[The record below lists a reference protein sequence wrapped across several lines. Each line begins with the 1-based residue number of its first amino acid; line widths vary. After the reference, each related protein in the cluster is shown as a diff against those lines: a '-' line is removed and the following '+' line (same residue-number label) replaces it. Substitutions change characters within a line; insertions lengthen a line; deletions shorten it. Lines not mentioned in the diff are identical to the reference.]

1 MMPEKF
7 QEIIRI
13 AGTNVDGTRKL
24 PYALTEIK
32 GVGISLVK
40 AIVNKAGF
48 NPNARLGFLSDK
60 EVKELEDI
68 LENPTKHDVPG
79 WLVNRQKHRE
89 TGENLHLIG
98 SDIDLQVKSDIERMK
113 RIKSWKGYRHS
124 FGLKVRGQRTKT
136 TGRSKKSLGV
146 KKKKSLRQDANCEAC
161 QSSVVLCLTVFK

>member
-13 AGTNVDGTRKL
+13 AGANVDGTRKL

-32 GVGISLVK
+32 GVGISFAK
-40 AIVNKAGF
+40 AIMNKAGL

-60 EVKELEDI
+60 EVEEIEDI

-79 WLVNRQKHRE
+79 WLVNRQKDRE

-98 SDIDLQVKSDIERMK
+98 SDIDLQVKSDIDRMK

-136 TGRSKKSLGV
+136 TGRSQKSLGV
-146 KKKKSLRQDANCEAC
+146 KKKKIIEARRK
-161 QSSVVLCLTVFK
+161 L